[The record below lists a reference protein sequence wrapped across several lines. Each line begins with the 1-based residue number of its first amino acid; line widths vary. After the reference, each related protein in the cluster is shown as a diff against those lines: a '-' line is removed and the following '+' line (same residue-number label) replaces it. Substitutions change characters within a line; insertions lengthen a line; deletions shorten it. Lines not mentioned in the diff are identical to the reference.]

1 MISLTIFTIIIL
13 TGNHTKNNLRLIT
26 FSLCKLI
33 IKLIIY
39 NKKEF
44 KFDTFALTFPCLLTL
59 SNLLFLCEITLMI
72 HFQVSCK
79 TKGSSG
85 ILFVYLSYICSCVSH
100 RERER
105 EDMQIRISRCQLTSQ
120 SRLFISGGSQMT
132 GFQVPAFDDV
142 PKSLDSKCNILSKIF
157 LGDKFLPIFDLV
169 LVSRFFFLLTTHQIE
184 LSQIKMENVISI
196 LIQKI

>member
-105 EDMQIRISRCQLTSQ
+105 RYANQNQQMLANQSKQTLHFWWKLDDWLPGTS
-120 SRLFISGGSQMT
+120 F
-132 GFQVPAFDDV
+132 
-142 PKSLDSKCNILSKIF
+142 
-157 LGDKFLPIFDLV
+157 
-169 LVSRFFFLLTTHQIE
+169 
-184 LSQIKMENVISI
+184 
-196 LIQKI
+196 

>member
-59 SNLLFLCEITLMI
+59 SNLLSLCEITLMI

-79 TKGSSG
+79 TKVSSG
-85 ILFVYLSYICSCVSH
+85 ILFMTYPMLMCESP
-100 RERER
+100 RER
-105 EDMQIRISRCQLTSQ
+105 EDMQIRISRCKLTSQ
-120 SRLFISGGSQMT
+120 SRLFSSGGS
-132 GFQVPAFDDV
+132 
-142 PKSLDSKCNILSKIF
+142 
-157 LGDKFLPIFDLV
+157 
-169 LVSRFFFLLTTHQIE
+169 
-184 LSQIKMENVISI
+184 
-196 LIQKI
+196 